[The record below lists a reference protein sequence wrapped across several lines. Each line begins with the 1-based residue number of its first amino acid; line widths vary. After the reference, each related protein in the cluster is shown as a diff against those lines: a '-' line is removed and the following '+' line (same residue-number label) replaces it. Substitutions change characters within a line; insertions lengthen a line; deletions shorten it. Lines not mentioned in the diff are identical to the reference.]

1 MTRLRFGWTRLSAGP
16 VSHDCPWGSRVN
28 KAFLCQVCSA
38 DRLELIDSYARIPR
52 VTSDCKPWPAGGK
65 MAVCGDCGA
74 VQKLPDAVWLDEI
87 GRIYRDY
94 QIYDLSNGAE
104 QVIFNSA
111 GSAAPRSR
119 TLVDFLLRAIL
130 PPPTGK
136 LIDIGCGNGAALG
149 TFSSAP
155 TLSRWSLYG
164 SELSASALPA
174 LKALSNFVELFT
186 GDLEDIKERFDIVT
200 MIHSLEHMPMPA
212 RSLEQALGLLAAGGT
227 LFVEVPDAETSPF
240 DLIVADHLMHFSRA
254 TLHYLAGRVGC
265 SARILRN
272 DVLPKEITFV
282 AQPGT
287 PSSQK
292 PDAAQGADIAR
303 ATVNWLQ
310 RVINAADDA
319 AARGGPFGIF
329 GTSISAMWLY
339 GARQGQVAFFVD
351 EDRTR
356 IGRNIDG
363 RPIVAPADIP
373 AGATVFVPLVPAVA
387 ERVIARLSP
396 LKAQFVAP
404 PALV

>member
-1 MTRLRFGWTRLSAGP
+1 
-16 VSHDCPWGSRVN
+16 VN

-38 DRLELIDSYARIPR
+38 GRLELIDSYARIPR

-104 QVIFNSA
+104 QVIFNGA
-111 GSAAPRSR
+111 GNAAPRSR
-119 TLVDFLLRAIL
+119 TLVDFLLRAIS
-130 PPPTGK
+130 PPAMGK

-174 LKALSNFVELFT
+174 LKALPNFVELFV
-186 GDLEDIKERFDIVT
+186 GDLDDIKERFDIVT
-200 MIHSLEHMPMPA
+200 MIHSLEHMPAPTQ
-212 RSLEQALGLLAAGGT
+212 SLVQALRLLAAGGT
-227 LFVEVPDAETSPF
+227 LFVEVPDVETSPF
-240 DLIVADHLMHFSRA
+240 DLIVADHLMHFSRV
-254 TLHYLAGRVGC
+254 TLRYLASRVGC
-265 SARILRN
+265 SVRILRN

-282 AQPGT
+282 AQLGASPA
-287 PSSQK
+287 QK
-292 PDAAQGADIAR
+292 PDASQGADIAR
-303 ATVNWLQ
+303 AGVDWLQ
-310 RVINAADDA
+310 RVIDAADAA
-319 AARGGPFGIF
+319 AARGAPFGIF

-339 GARQGQVAFFVD
+339 GARPGRVAFFVD

-387 ERVIARLSP
+387 ERVIARLSTP
-396 LKAQFVAP
+396 NAQLIAP
-404 PALV
+404 PVLVQ